1 MHNKCKHDNHIF
13 VPCKI
18 AFCFNAKECSGCNML
33 YHELDESRNVPLI
46 KTRFCEAGKLIL
58 GCAYMI

>member
-13 VPCKI
+13 VPCRI

-46 KTRFCEAGKLIL
+46 KTRFCEAGKLI
-58 GCAYMI
+58 